1 MRLKVIL
8 WYYLLCF
15 MQYIYRIAIEIV
27 FGTAIEF
34 HDNHII
40 YHFIGLQ
47 VFCIYFKYRFEYTI
61 IADW

>member
-1 MRLKVIL
+1 
-8 WYYLLCF
+8 